1 MLDQRQRD
9 MLSKEILSWRGTPYR
24 GWSCRKGPKG
34 GVDCGQILKGVYVN
48 AGFLPADIQLP
59 AYYSLC
65 VAQHK
70 EDTRYIELVETYMR
84 EISESEVGAGDAVVY
99 KLGKA
104 FAHSA
109 LIVEWPRHV
118 VHAWARYG
126 VVGGHGM
133 DHPNLRGKTKKF
145 YTLKKEFVEKEAGE
159 WAAKPALI
167 ASAPAADE
175 DESKET
181 E

>member
-1 MLDQRQRD
+1 MLDQRQREK
-9 MLSKEILSWRGTPYR
+9 LTSEIISWKGTRYA
-24 GWSCRKGPKG
+24 GWSRVKGPRG
-34 GVDCGQILKGVYVN
+34 GVDCGQLLAAVFIN

-99 KLGKA
+99 KLGHA
-104 FAHSA
+104 FAHAA
-109 LIVEWPRHV
+109 LVVEWPRHV

-133 DHPNLRGKTKKF
+133 DHPNLRSKTKKF
-145 YTLKKEFVEKEAGE
+145 YTLKDEFVDKEAGE
-159 WAAKPALI
+159 WASPP
-167 ASAPAADE
+167 APAADVE
-175 DESKET
+175 ESKDT